1 MIQRTDL
8 GEYTSRQD
16 LNIVF
21 KRRGV
26 NSAIEALLIVGETKK
41 NVILC
46 RKNKRRNGSLVDD
59 LKSEYRQR
67 KSERQTWR
75 GTTESKIL
83 IK

>member
-1 MIQRTDL
+1 MIERTDL
-8 GEYTSRQD
+8 GKYTSRQD

-26 NSAIEALLIVGETKK
+26 NSAIEALLIVGETEK

-46 RKNKRRNGSLVDD
+46 RRNSRRNGSLDDD

-67 KSERQTWR
+67 KSERQPWR
-75 GTTESKIL
+75 GITELKIL
-83 IK
+83 VK

>member
-1 MIQRTDL
+1 MIERTDL
-8 GEYTSRQD
+8 GKYTSRQD

-26 NSAIEALLIVGETKK
+26 NSTIEALFIVGETEK

-46 RKNKRRNGSLVDD
+46 RRNRRRNGSLGDD

-67 KSERQTWR
+67 KSERQTWK
-75 GTTESKIL
+75 GITELKIL